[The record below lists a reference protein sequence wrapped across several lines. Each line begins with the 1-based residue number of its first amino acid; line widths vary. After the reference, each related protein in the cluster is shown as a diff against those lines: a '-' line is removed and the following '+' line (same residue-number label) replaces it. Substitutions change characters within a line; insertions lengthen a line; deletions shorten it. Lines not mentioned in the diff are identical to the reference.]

1 MLHDALVPFD
11 AIANVTPVRAAPAKR
26 RAPGY
31 LQASLFAAPR
41 LMIELSRPVDVRG
54 LYGTR
59 KRGITRIG
67 LLVDEPA
74 KLAEALRERTEG
86 RSAIGQGE

>member
-1 MLHDALVPFD
+1 
-11 AIANVTPVRAAPAKR
+11 
-26 RAPGY
+26 
-31 LQASLFAAPR
+31 
-41 LMIELSRPVDVRG
+41 MIELSRPVDVRG